1 MTTPHL
7 TDSRRPPGSEAERT
21 GIPFGR
27 LLRTELRKLR
37 DTRAGTWLLVAILAV
52 TPVVVAVMVV
62 VADPKDLTYE
72 EFVNFTQTPQ
82 KLLLPV
88 VGILTVTTEW
98 SQRTG
103 LVTFTLEPDR
113 KRVLLAKAGAT
124 LLLGVL
130 VLGITFSSAAVGNLL
145 GTTLRDGDGSWSFGA
160 GGFLDISV
168 VLLAGLMMGFAFGM
182 LLLVSAPAIVAFF
195 VLPNLSSV
203 LFNAVPA
210 LEDAGSW
217 IDFNLALSQLY
228 DHGLTGE
235 DWLQVLTATLVWVA
249 LPAALGAVRVLR
261 SEVRSG

>member
-1 MTTPHL
+1 MTTHL
-7 TDSRRPPGSEAERT
+7 TENRRQPGPAAERT

-37 DTRAGTWLLVAILAV
+37 DTRAGTWLLIGILAV
-52 TPVVVAVMVV
+52 TPVIVAVMVV
-62 VADPKDLTYE
+62 TADPGDLTYE
-72 EFVNFTQTPQ
+72 QFVNITQTPQ

-113 KRVLLAKAGAT
+113 KRVLLAKACAT

-145 GTTLRDGDGSWSFGA
+145 GAALRDGDGAWAFGA
-160 GGFLDISV
+160 GAYLDIAV
-168 VLLAGLMMGFAFGM
+168 VLLSGLMMGFAFGM
-182 LLLVSAPAIVAFF
+182 LLLTSAPAIIAFF

-203 LFNAVPA
+203 LFNTVPA
-210 LEDAGSW
+210 MESTGSW
-217 IDFNLALSQLY
+217 VDFNLALSELY
-228 DHGLTGE
+228 DHGLTAGE
-235 DWLQVLTATLVWVA
+235 WLRVLTADLVWVA
-249 LPAALGAVRVLR
+249 LPAAVGALRVLR
-261 SEVRSG
+261 SEVKSG

>member
-1 MTTPHL
+1 MTTHL
-7 TDSRRPPGSEAERT
+7 TDASRQPAPPEEQT

-37 DTRAGTWLLVAILAV
+37 DTRAGRWLLIAILAV

-62 VADPKDLTYE
+62 AVDPKDLTYE
-72 EFVNFTQTPQ
+72 EFVNITQTPQ

-113 KRVLLAKAGAT
+113 RRVLLAKACAT

-130 VLGITFSSAAVGNLL
+130 VLAVTFSSAAVGNLL
-145 GTTLRDGDGSWSFGA
+145 GAALRDGDGSWAFGA
-160 GGFLDISV
+160 GGFLDIAV
-168 VLLAGLMMGFAFGM
+168 VLLSGLMMGFAFGM
-182 LLLVSAPAIVAFF
+182 LLLVSAPAIIAFF

-210 LEDAGSW
+210 MEDAGSW
-217 IDFNLALSQLY
+217 LDFNLALSELY
-228 DHGLTGE
+228 DHGLTGGE
-235 DWLQVLTATLVWVA
+235 WLRVLTADLVWVA
-249 LPAALGAVRVLR
+249 LPATVGALRVLR
-261 SEVRSG
+261 SEVKSG